1 MRSYLNRIWFI
12 CFYILYGWRF
22 KSLAFK
28 SMLYPS
34 VRADGKEYISIA
46 DQSVVQRGGWLLA
59 LKIDDVNPDLQ
70 IGKNCA
76 IGDSSHIVA
85 VRSVVIEDNVLIA
98 NRVYISDNIHNF
110 ADVSKPVIK
119 QGVQFKKAVRIGGGA
134 WLGENVCVI
143 GASIGKNSVVGA
155 NSVVTK
161 DIPDFSVAVG
171 SPAKVIKKYD
181 FETGTWVSV
190 S

>member
-1 MRSYLNRIWFI
+1 MRGYFNRIWFI
-12 CFYILYGWRF
+12 CFYILYGRRF

-34 VRADGKEYISIA
+34 VRVDGKEYISIA
-46 DQSVVQRGGWLLA
+46 DEAVIQRGGWLLA
-59 LKIDDVNPDLQ
+59 LKIGDIAPDLQ

-76 IGDSSHIVA
+76 IGDFSHIVA
-85 VRSVVIEDNVLIA
+85 VQSVVIEDNVLIA
-98 NRVYISDNIHNF
+98 NKVYISDNIHIF
-110 ADVSKPVIK
+110 GDVSKPVIK
-119 QGVQFKKAVRIGGGA
+119 QGVQFKKAVRIKEGA

-143 GASIGKNSVVGA
+143 GASVGKNAVVGA
-155 NSVVTK
+155 NSVVTR

-181 FETGTWVSV
+181 FETSTWVSV
-190 S
+190 G

>member
-1 MRSYLNRIWFI
+1 MRRYLNRIWFI

-34 VRADGKEYISIA
+34 VRAEGQKYISIA
-46 DQSVVQRGGWLLA
+46 DRSVIQRGGWLLA
-59 LKIDDVNPDLQ
+59 LKLGDVSPDLQ

-76 IGDSSHIVA
+76 IGDYSHIVA
-85 VRSVVIEDNVLIA
+85 VQSVVIEDNVLIA
-98 NRVYISDNIHNF
+98 NKVYISDNIHTF
-110 ADVSKPVIK
+110 ADVSKPVIN
-119 QGVQFKKAVRIGGGA
+119 QDVQFKKAVRIKEGA

-143 GASIGKNSVVGA
+143 GASIGKNAVVGA
-155 NSVVTK
+155 NSVVTS

-181 FETGTWVSV
+181 FETGIWVSV
-190 S
+190 G